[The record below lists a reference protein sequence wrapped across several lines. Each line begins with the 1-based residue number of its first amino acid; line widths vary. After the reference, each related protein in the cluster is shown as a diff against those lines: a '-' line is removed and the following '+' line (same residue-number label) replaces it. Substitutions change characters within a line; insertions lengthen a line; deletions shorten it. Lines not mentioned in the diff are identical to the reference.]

1 MIVNNYSRL
10 FSIEFLHDA
19 YRDKAEILR
28 DISIEP
34 DETTAQK
41 LNGYRLNLKTEQ
53 NKLLCFVQTI
63 ANIDSTGGSPKV
75 NVVNKPLVGFN
86 ENDMLTFRITVQ
98 SSRFFDSSNLRL
110 YYARPGILRFGN
122 DSGNKKDALLSL
134 SAKITAYKNTETY
147 KPGMLVTN
155 TGNLTFEAI
164 KESSP
169 ANPQNTTKTQYWKHV
184 TDQVQYVSQ
193 ADVVPDTTGEN
204 CFALVTISFKKNLV
218 NQFSLLR
225 KSAVAADD
233 NTILG
238 KEYLIRFKQKE

>member
-1 MIVNNYSRL
+1 MIALNFARL

-19 YRDKAEILR
+19 YRDKDEILR

-41 LNGYRLNLKTEQ
+41 LNGYRLNLKTEH

-63 ANIDSTGGSPKV
+63 AGIDVSGTKPSV
-75 NVVNKPLVGFN
+75 LVVNKPLVIFN
-86 ENDMLTFRITVQ
+86 ETDTLTFRITVNA
-98 SSRFFDSSNLRL
+98 SRFYDRSNLRL
-110 YYARPGILRFGN
+110 YYSKPGILHFGN
-122 DSGNKKDALLSL
+122 DSGNKQDALLSL
-134 SAKITAYKNTETY
+134 SAKIPLYKNTQTY

-155 TGNLTFEAI
+155 AGNLTFEAI

-169 ANPQNTTKTQYWKHV
+169 ANPQNTTKAQYWKHV
-184 TDQVQYVSQ
+184 TDQVQFVNQ
-193 ADVVPDTTGEN
+193 ADIIQNTTDEN
-204 CFALVTISFKKNLV
+204 CFALVSIVFKKNLP

-238 KEYLIRFKQKE
+238 KEYIIRFKNNE